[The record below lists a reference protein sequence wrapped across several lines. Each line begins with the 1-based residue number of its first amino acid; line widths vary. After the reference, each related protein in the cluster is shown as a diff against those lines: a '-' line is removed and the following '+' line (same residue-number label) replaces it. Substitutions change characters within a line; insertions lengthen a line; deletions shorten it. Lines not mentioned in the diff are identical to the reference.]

1 MIPIT
6 SIDMQGR
13 ILFDDN
19 GTIIHHRLRLR
30 QYLLDGMLQQ
40 VAIDR
45 YLTIDRNAKFL
56 ENGNITRERFAYLD
70 RTANYTFV
78 FEPGFNDHEV
88 FPGKLSLQAHNIII
102 VQYQCVTTTIMSY
115 RWSSIG
121 WYTGSCHPYTSNWTG
136 YCILYSDNNR
146 DSICHWMS
154 AIQLHLQREEVSLSM
169 YHIMHHCV
177 LNQQH
182 DSYVIRYEKRA
193 I

>member
-1 MIPIT
+1 
-6 SIDMQGR
+6 MQGR

-45 YLTIDRNAKFL
+45 YLTIDKNAKFL

-88 FPGKLSLQAHNIII
+88 FPGKLSVQAHNIII
-102 VQYQCVTTTIMSY
+102 IQCNISVLLPQLCHIDGVPLDGTPAVVIHTHQIGLAIVFYILTTIGIAFAIGCLLFNFIY
-115 RWSSIG
+115 RE
-121 WYTGSCHPYTSNWTG
+121 
-136 YCILYSDNNR
+136 R
-146 DSICHWMS
+146 
-154 AIQLHLQREEVSLSM
+154 
-169 YHIMHHCV
+169 
-177 LNQQH
+177 
-182 DSYVIRYEKRA
+182 K
-193 I
+193 